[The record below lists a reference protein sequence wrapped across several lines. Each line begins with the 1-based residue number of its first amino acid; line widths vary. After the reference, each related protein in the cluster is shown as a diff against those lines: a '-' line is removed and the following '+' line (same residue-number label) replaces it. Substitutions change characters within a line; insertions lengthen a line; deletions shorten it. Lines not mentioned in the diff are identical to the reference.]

1 MSTPQYD
8 GYPQP
13 NDPSSAAV
21 TADDRNNAGLIHLL
35 GGIFGIIIA
44 LILWLVF
51 KDKSAFVDAEGKKA
65 VNFQIFVAIGWIVGI
80 ILSVILALT
89 PIGFF
94 GPLINFAIWVVSLI
108 FGIKNYSAVKAGQ
121 PTSYPIDVALVK

>member
-13 NDPSSAAV
+13 NDPTSAAV

-51 KDKSAFVDAEGKKA
+51 KDKSDFVDAEGKKA
-65 VNFQIFVAIGWIVGI
+65 VNFQIWATIGYIVGG
-80 ILSVILALT
+80 ILTLIFIGAFISLAVW
-89 PIGFF
+89 I
-94 GPLINFAIWVVSLI
+94 VSLI